1 MGWLLLGTDS
11 LIACI
16 AVGALVSKRSW
27 VPLVAIFGVSDGLGT
42 LLGITLHL
50 NVSGTASAIVE
61 TAFMAGLGVYWLS
74 VAVMSKQMR
83 GTGWAWLLPLILT
96 IDNITYGTIDNAWS
110 HAAGVQAVET
120 GLSSAIQAGIG
131 IAISVAVA
139 RSAPRVID
147 AVRAH
152 RAGGG
157 VAVATSGGGAVA
169 TRGSTISP
177 AAVPAIAGVAMI
189 LAAIANLLLG

>member
-27 VPLVAIFGVSDGLGT
+27 VPLVVIFGISDGLGT

-50 NVSGTASAIVE
+50 NVSDTASAIVE
-61 TAFMAGLGVYWLS
+61 TAFMAGLGVYWLG
-74 VAVMSKQMR
+74 VAVMSKRMR
-83 GTGWAWLLPLILT
+83 GTGWVWLLPWILT
-96 IDNITYGTIDNAWS
+96 IDNITYGTIDHAWS
-110 HAAGVQAVET
+110 HAAGVQALEA

-139 RSAPRVID
+139 KSVPRVID
-147 AVRAH
+147 AVRAQ

-157 VAVATSGGGAVA
+157 AAVATSGGGAVA
-169 TRGSTISP
+169 TNGSTISP
-177 AAVPAIAGVAMI
+177 AAVPAIAGVVMI
-189 LAAIANLLLG
+189 LAAVANLLLG